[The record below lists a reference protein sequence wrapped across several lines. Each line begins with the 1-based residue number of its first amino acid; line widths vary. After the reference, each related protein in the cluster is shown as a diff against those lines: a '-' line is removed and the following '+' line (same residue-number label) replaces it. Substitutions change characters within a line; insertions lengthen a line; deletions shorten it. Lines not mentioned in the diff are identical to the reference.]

1 MSEKDNLHLA
11 EQAIAALNARDL
23 DRYVKLIDNSY
34 VGESE
39 LAPSALHGPDAVR
52 QMFETYFKAFPDL
65 HFETEQI
72 LTSGDYLVERARV
85 TGTHKGNLMGIAPT
99 NKTINIQSCNVV
111 EVRNG
116 KIIRSR
122 IYADNAKM
130 LQQLGVLS
138 LPKTTQAAG

>member
-23 DRYVKLIDNSY
+23 DRYLKLLDNSY

-39 LAPSALHGPDAVR
+39 LAPNQPHGPDAAR
-52 QMFETYFKAFPDL
+52 QMLEGYFKAFPDL

-72 LTSGDYLVERARV
+72 LTSGDHLVTRV
-85 TGTHKGNLMGIAPT
+85 RMTGTHKGNFMGVAPT
-99 NKTINIQSCNVV
+99 NKTIHIQACNVS

-116 KIIRSR
+116 KIVRSR
-122 IYADNAKM
+122 IYSDNAK
-130 LQQLGVLS
+130 LFQQLGVLS
-138 LPKTTQAAG
+138 IPKTQAAG

>member
-1 MSEKDNLHLA
+1 
-11 EQAIAALNARDL
+11 
-23 DRYVKLIDNSY
+23 
-34 VGESE
+34 
-39 LAPSALHGPDAVR
+39 
-52 QMFETYFKAFPDL
+52 MFETYFKAFPDL